1 MFMFSIRR
9 RHARCELVTG
19 VQTCVLP
26 VFGNADAHAKNY
38 SLLRRDNGQV
48 VLAPLYDL
56 VATHMWPE
64 LSAKLAM
71 RFGRAPILEDV
82 DAESFARFAE
92 DAGLAL
98 PFLRRRAAAMAA
110 GIHGAIVDGIE
121 VPGLADMSY
130 LGGLPAI
137 VLDRAERLA
146 LKSKL

>member
-1 MFMFSIRR
+1 
-9 RHARCELVTG
+9 
-19 VQTCVLP
+19 
-26 VFGNADAHAKNY
+26 
-38 SLLRRDNGQV
+38 
-48 VLAPLYDL
+48 
-56 VATHMWPE
+56 MWPE

-130 LGGLPAI
+130 LGGLRSEEHTSELQSLMRISYA
-137 VLDRAERLA
+137 VFC
-146 LKSKL
+146 LKKQNKHSCNEIISI

>member
-82 DAESFARFAE
+82 DRSEEHTSE
-92 DAGLAL
+92 LQSL
-98 PFLRRRAAAMAA
+98 MASRMPSSA
-110 GIHGAIVDGIE
+110 
-121 VPGLADMSY
+121 
-130 LGGLPAI
+130 
-137 VLDRAERLA
+137 
-146 LKSKL
+146 

>member
-1 MFMFSIRR
+1 
-9 RHARCELVTG
+9 
-19 VQTCVLP
+19 
-26 VFGNADAHAKNY
+26 
-38 SLLRRDNGQV
+38 
-48 VLAPLYDL
+48 
-56 VATHMWPE
+56 MWPE

-121 VPGLADMSY
+121 VPGLADMPY
-130 LGGLPAI
+130 LGGLPAT
-137 VLDRAERLA
+137 VLDQIGRASCRERVCQYGQIQVGAVSLQQN
-146 LKSKL
+146 KHPNTTQTIPPH

>member
-1 MFMFSIRR
+1 MDEMYVLMRR
-9 RHARCELVTG
+9 LN
-19 VQTCVLP
+19 VQVW
-26 VFGNADAHAKNY
+26 
-38 SLLRRDNGQV
+38 
-48 VLAPLYDL
+48 LAPRYAL

-92 DAGLAL
+92 DAGLAF

-130 LGGLPAI
+130 LGGLPGI
-137 VLDRAERLA
+137 VLARDERLA
-146 LKSKL
+146 LKSQM

>member
-1 MFMFSIRR
+1 
-9 RHARCELVTG
+9 
-19 VQTCVLP
+19 
-26 VFGNADAHAKNY
+26 
-38 SLLRRDNGQV
+38 
-48 VLAPLYDL
+48 
-56 VATHMWPE
+56 MWPE

-146 LKSKL
+146 LKSKLRSEEHTSELQSLMRISYAVFCLKKKNNIY